1 MIKYLVDLL
10 QNLLTEDYEE
20 CELVIL
26 EIIHEIWEQ
35 FECRA
40 SFSSFASFSPRTGSM
55 HGNAS

>member
-35 FECRA
+35 FE
-40 SFSSFASFSPRTGSM
+40 
-55 HGNAS
+55 